1 MNAYTTPHAHHS
13 WAHHTVRALG
23 GLLLAVALLAGL
35 LLATTWGSLDSHG
48 RIAVTALVVVAGGAH
63 LAIRRGRR

>member
-23 GLLLAVALLAGL
+23 GLLLAIALLAGL
-35 LLATTWGSLDSHG
+35 LLATTWGSLDNHA
-48 RIAVTALVVVAGGAH
+48 RIAVAALTAVAAGAH